1 MNQLRPQLA
10 NLEARCSK
18 EILMLESKL
27 AQAEDRAVNAEREK
41 ASVSVEFEQEHWDL
55 TSAGEEA
62 QAEFRETCKTDY
74 CNGEGPPIKGTLP
87 RIIKTGYKVL
97 GNRNFTRQIHDFTVT
112 I

>member
-1 MNQLRPQLA
+1 MDAHGGGTIIP
-10 NLEARCSK
+10 
-18 EILMLESKL
+18 
-27 AQAEDRAVNAEREK
+27 
-41 ASVSVEFEQEHWDL
+41 VSVEFEQEHWDL
-55 TSAGEEA
+55 TTAGEEA